1 MVETIKYA
9 SVSIEEVIAAKLR
22 LEANVFNVE
31 ARKAKE
37 VLRSCKWETVHLWSD
52 EGLVKTA
59 FYPGRFRRIY
69 VNKGEGYPMLLPSQM
84 REMNPRA
91 TKFIAEKTFRQ
102 IGNLTVDKN
111 TLLITRSGTIGNCT
125 IVSRGLEG
133 VTMSDDVIRVKFKN
147 PFELGFVYTYLLTEV
162 GRRILATNNYG
173 SVIQH
178 IEPEHLENVIIPKP
192 SQTLQEK
199 IHDLILHSFELRDN
213 ANDLSDKAE
222 KILVKELQLQP
233 IDELKPDFFDKK
245 AEVRTFS
252 VRLELLNNRFE
263 GSYHN
268 PLVSSILDCFLDS
281 AESIKPLSNL
291 SKEITMPG
299 IFKRIYVDEEN
310 GVPFLGTNDIL
321 EINPRVEKFLSKVGH
336 KKLIEKELS
345 VKKNTILITDRGTI
359 GNVVLVPEYYEK
371 ESWTVSQNSIRIVPN
386 SNDIAGYIYIFLNSD
401 YGKVLSKR
409 ETYGA
414 VIDMIDPGNAGQIPI
429 PILKNKDAMK
439 KINDLA
445 LKANKLRTSAYYKE
459 KEAIKIMNDEVIY
472 VSEN

>member
-31 ARKAKE
+31 GKKAKE
-37 VLRSCKWETVHLWSD
+37 VLKNCKWE
-52 EGLVKTA
+52 VKTLCGKNGVA
-59 FYPGRFRRIY
+59 KAYHRGRFKRIFVEKSDFPIFQPAQILELY
-69 VNKGEGYPMLLPSQM
+69 PKPYKYISDLTKTDIEALRVKKG
-84 REMNPRA
+84 
-91 TKFIAEKTFRQ
+91 Q
-102 IGNLTVDKN
+102 ILMSC
-111 TLLITRSGTIGNCT
+111 SGTIGKCIIATKIFDNQ
-125 IVSRGLEG
+125 IFSHDLLRINANDKE
-133 VTMSDDVIRVKFKN
+133 DI
-147 PFELGFVYTYLLTEV
+147 GFIYVYLITDIGQNL
-162 GRRILATNNYG
+162 IKTNNYG
-173 SVIQH
+173 AVIQH
-178 IEPEHLENVIIPKP
+178 IEPEHLDFVQIPYPDKKIRQKISQVI
-192 SQTLQEK
+192 SQ
-199 IHDLILHSFELRDN
+199 SFDFRDQ
-213 ANDLSDKAE
+213 ANDLIDEAE
-222 KILVKELQLQP
+222 SILIKELQLPP
-233 IDELKPDFFDKK
+233 IDELSPDFFDNK
-245 AEVRTFS
+245 AEVRTFT

-268 PLVSSILDCFLDS
+268 PIVSSILDCFLDS

-345 VKKNTILITDRGTI
+345 VKENTILITDRGTI

-401 YGKVLSKR
+401 YGKALSKR

-414 VIDMIDPGNAGQIPI
+414 VIDMIDPSNAGQIPI

-445 LKANKLRTSAYYKE
+445 LKANKLRAEAYYKE

-472 VSEN
+472 ATED